1 MQACGGHSLGERQN
15 PPKPGGGVG
24 GEQELEGGCPGKGV
38 RPPLEEDGP
47 SHEGSEGTSLVPPR
61 PSCLVPRSGA
71 YSISAG
77 VQMIREDVARYIE
90 RRDGGI
96 PADPNNIFLS
106 TGASDAIVVGRGQCG
121 KPPPLLVRSRRVCQP
136 HLPSRPQTVLKLLV
150 TGEGR
155 TRTGVLIPT
164 PQYPLYSAALAEFN
178 AVQVDYY
185 LDEERAWALD
195 VAELRR
201 ALRQARDHC
210 RPCALCVINP
220 GNPTGARPHPSPPCR
235 PGPNRHPCPP
245 RLGHPFPPPAA
256 LRRAER
262 PLG

>member
-1 MQACGGHSLGERQN
+1 MREATVAPSAQ
-15 PPKPGGGVG
+15 PGGSAN
-24 GEQELEGGCPGKGV
+24 LT
-38 RPPLEEDGP
+38 
-47 SHEGSEGTSLVPPR
+47 SH
-61 PSCLVPRSGA
+61 
-71 YSISAG
+71 
-77 VQMIREDVARYIE
+77 
-90 RRDGGI
+90 
-96 PADPNNIFLS
+96 
-106 TGASDAIVVGRGQCG
+106 
-121 KPPPLLVRSRRVCQP
+121 
-136 HLPSRPQTVLKLLV
+136 SRPQTVLKLLV

-155 TRTGVLIPT
+155 TRTGVLIPI

-210 RPCALCVINP
+210 RPRALCVINP
-220 GNPTGARPHPSPPCR
+220 GNPTGARPHPSPPRR

-245 RLGHPFPPPAA
+245 HLGQPFPPPAA

-262 PLG
+262 PFG